1 MLDAIPFIGQ
11 VLAVAAAVGDALT
24 LAEVAAETA
33 ISPWVIENEVSLTYK
48 ATVTI
53 GRDPRS
59 STFPVTARTWRLEA
73 LVDGAAALE
82 PVTGTINAGGRTRSL
97 PLALEVT
104 APFGGAQ
111 VQWSVVFLDGAGH
124 QVGTGVSAAYVND
137 DPAHP
142 AAAVAFAITQLPA
155 TITATTVFERAGTT
169 AYSPVT
175 GGYTWSDQVAVTTTA
190 HSPDAQDVTATAVAT
205 RAGVAGYVWKHAD
218 RYYLRG
224 VPLAQDTATI
234 EVGPG
239 PTEGYA
245 RRPFLLLDSFVGPAD
260 EANHVLVEPDDTTS
274 GYHVRKVSLDPVTGR
289 LSWDPNVSYGEFT
302 LPVSAAALHSSGR
315 VVAVNTDNGRLGWLQ
330 PVGTPRPLLAAYSA
344 GPGTQPGLLS
354 SPVAL
359 AVTNP
364 GTVLVLEAASA
375 QLSAFDL
382 NGNPVRYF
390 GAGPELEFTL
400 ALVSPGT
407 YLDIAVDGAEQVYVL
422 YFTGTGATPGD
433 YHVDVYTK
441 AGPPWPPTAPASTSP
456 TWPSTTGAASTG
468 PTTAPSATS
477 APPPPTST
485 PPSKSPSPP
494 SAASTPPQPASP
506 VWLVSNEAAGRGTSR
521 MCRPRCV
528 AVWPGVRRRRTEL
541 GDVLVVV
548 RAACRSGRDGGVVGA
563 AAVTPVRGRGYGL
576 DAVACVRAPRRRLT
590 RTEVA

>member
-1 MLDAIPFIGQ
+1 
-11 VLAVAAAVGDALT
+11 
-24 LAEVAAETA
+24 
-33 ISPWVIENEVSLTYK
+33 
-48 ATVTI
+48 
-53 GRDPRS
+53 
-59 STFPVTARTWRLEA
+59 
-73 LVDGAAALE
+73 
-82 PVTGTINAGGRTRSL
+82 
-97 PLALEVT
+97 
-104 APFGGAQ
+104 
-111 VQWSVVFLDGAGH
+111 
-124 QVGTGVSAAYVND
+124 
-137 DPAHP
+137 
-142 AAAVAFAITQLPA
+142 
-155 TITATTVFERAGTT
+155 
-169 AYSPVT
+169 
-175 GGYTWSDQVAVTTTA
+175 
-190 HSPDAQDVTATAVAT
+190 VAT

-234 EVGPG
+234 ELGPG

-245 RRPFLLLDSFVGPAD
+245 RRPFLLLDPFVGPAD

-274 GYHVRKVSLDPVTGR
+274 GYHVRKVSLDPLTGR
-289 LSWDPNVSYGEFT
+289 LSWDPTVSYGMFT

-354 SPVAL
+354 APVAL

-433 YHVDVYTK
+433 YHVDVYTR
-441 AGPPWPPTAPASTSP
+441 AGAPLATHSPGVNVPHLAVDYWRSIYGANYSPLSDLGTTTPHIDPTLKVPEPSLSRFDP
-456 TWPSTTGAASTG
+456 TE
-468 PTTAPSATS
+468 
-477 APPPPTST
+477 APPP
-485 PPSKSPSPP
+485 
-494 SAASTPPQPASP
+494 
-506 VWLVSNEAAGRGTSR
+506 GR
-521 MCRPRCV
+521 
-528 AVWPGVRRRRTEL
+528 
-541 GDVLVVV
+541 
-548 RAACRSGRDGGVVGA
+548 
-563 AAVTPVRGRGYGL
+563 
-576 DAVACVRAPRRRLT
+576 
-590 RTEVA
+590 